1 MRVFNYVKILFCF
14 IYIEYSWDKY
24 PQKIN
29 TFDVKV
35 SCKDKM
41 FLRLA
46 FFFVEKCRFLGVEVT
61 EEQFEAFNE
70 FELEDKSQMNKYERH
85 NKSIR

>member
-29 TFDVKV
+29 TLDVKV
-35 SCKDKM
+35 SYKDKNVFTTGF
-41 FLRLA
+41 FL
-46 FFFVEKCRFLGVEVT
+46 CRKMSVFRCRSLPIPINLKNLDWL
-61 EEQFEAFNE
+61 EE
-70 FELEDKSQMNKYERH
+70 
-85 NKSIR
+85 

>member
-29 TFDVKV
+29 TLDVKV
-35 SCKDKM
+35 SYKDKNVFTTGF
-41 FLRLA
+41 FLFRKMSV
-46 FFFVEKCRFLGVEVT
+46 FRCRSLPIPI
-61 EEQFEAFNE
+61 N
-70 FELEDKSQMNKYERH
+70 LKNLD
-85 NKSIR
+85 

>member
-29 TFDVKV
+29 NFDVKV
-35 SCKDKM
+35 SCKDKNV
-41 FLRLA
+41 FTTG
-46 FFFVEKCRFLGVEVT
+46 FFEKCRFLGVEVHLF
-61 EEQFEAFNE
+61 Q
-70 FELEDKSQMNKYERH
+70 
-85 NKSIR
+85 SI

>member
-24 PQKIN
+24 TQKIN
-29 TFDVKV
+29 NLMLKSVVKT
-35 SCKDKM
+35 KT

-46 FFFVEKCRFLGVEVT
+46 FFFAEKCWFLGVEVHLF
-61 EEQFEAFNE
+61 Q
-70 FELEDKSQMNKYERH
+70 
-85 NKSIR
+85 

>member
-29 TFDVKV
+29 NFDVKV
-35 SCKDKM
+35 SCKDKNV
-41 FLRLA
+41 FRLA
-46 FFFVEKCRFLGVEVT
+46 FFFVEKCRFLGVEVHLF
-61 EEQFEAFNE
+61 Q
-70 FELEDKSQMNKYERH
+70 
-85 NKSIR
+85 SI